1 MKKKIVVGLLAL
13 TILIGVTGTLSYK
26 QNMQL
31 AAQER
36 QLTGKPTVAVKLKE
50 DQTEPPKIEGQK
62 DWDVTQGETINV
74 LTDVIAKD
82 HDNKTIPVVAS
93 TFSTEK
99 TGDQN
104 VTLTAVDQEHNQT
117 TETITVHV
125 KKAIELTTTPSEEIA
140 NSDNQAVIDAPIEE
154 ETIAEPVL
162 ITETA
167 IEEQP
172 VAVPSEPTWAANT
185 MYVGGISIPYQNAG
199 QGGGQSVIDNNPNVI
214 ATWGGNAVQSG
225 NDGANTHFI
234 GHNPGIFNI
243 LFSVSGGNQIIVTDT
258 SGTPTYYTVNQIFQ
272 VDDYATGVVD
282 GQSYADQIIGSGGG
296 ERITLQTCVND
307 DINLII
313 MASTA

>member
-1 MKKKIVVGLLAL
+1 MRKKIVVGLLAL
-13 TILIGVTGTLSYK
+13 TILIAVTGTLSYK

-36 QLTGKPTVAVKLKE
+36 QLTGKPTVAMKLKE

-74 LTDVIAKD
+74 LTNVIAKD

-125 KKAIELTTTPSEEIA
+125 KKAIELTTTPSEEVA

-154 ETIAEPVL
+154 ETITEPVL
-162 ITETA
+162 ITEAA

-199 QGGGQSVIDNNPNVI
+199 QGGGQS
-214 ATWGGNAVQSG
+214 G
-225 NDGANTHFI
+225 NDGVNTHFI

-313 MASTA
+313 MASAA